1 MISALPHKYEFD
13 VCSSVRISILHYIG
27 IIYIYIYNYSI
38 EHSSLD
44 WYIYIYIQRTAL
56 AGKWVFSSKIRYF
69 LFDRLLNLIK
79 HIGFHPINTF
89 YNMLTQNAV

>member
-27 IIYIYIYNYSI
+27 IIYIIIPDTFFNYMYI
-38 EHSSLD
+38 
-44 WYIYIYIQRTAL
+44 YIYIYIQRTAL